1 MTKLPLHVQV
11 EAYCVV
17 CMRQTMHVKIIGD
30 HVCRCRICS
39 NEWEEPEADTQDE
52 EQQDKKKGEE
62 PCSPSS
68 V

>member
-1 MTKLPLHVQV
+1 MTKLPPHVQV

-17 CMRQTMHVKIIGD
+17 CMRTTMHVKIIGD

-39 NEWEEPEADTQDE
+39 NEWEEPDTQDE
-52 EQQDKKKGEE
+52 EQDKKGDE
-62 PCSPSS
+62 PCSPSL